1 MLNQE
6 DIKIANDI
14 LDRCGR
20 AKNRLIPVLQAVQ
33 SHWGYLPEDI
43 LEYLSQNSEFTSADI
58 EGVSSFYSQFRRNPV
73 GDHIISVCNGTACH
87 VKGADSVYN
96 AIKKVLN
103 IGPNDDTDADKKF
116 TIEKVA
122 CLGCCTLA
130 PAVQIGDIT
139 YGHQTSQTVSA
150 MLDDYMQSQLNK
162 KDKKAHVASD
172 IGDCAGEIRLGL
184 GSCCIARGSG
194 KLKEA
199 FDDAVENLGA
209 AVRLKHVGCVGM
221 CHQTPLVE
229 VITSSGKSF
238 TYAQVQPQDA
248 ETIVARHFK
257 AGSWHKKLKSTLSRA
272 LRDIVTDA
280 CSQPVTRYSLDF
292 RDGHVHNFLSKQQNI
307 STEFCGF
314 LSPVDLEEYKSKGGF
329 EALDRVLGMDSK
341 DIIDTVQGAGLRGRG
356 GAGFPTGMKWEL
368 VAKAEGTEKY
378 ILCNGDE
385 GDPGAFMDR
394 MLLES
399 YPYRVLE
406 GMMIAAKAVG
416 ANKGYLYIRA
426 EYPLAVKRIREAIAK
441 CRENN
446 LFGENILGS
455 SFSFDLDIME
465 GAGAFVCGEETALL
479 ESLEGRRGN
488 PRLRPPY
495 PAVAGLFGKPTL
507 VNNVETYSQVS
518 WIFRKGSDAYSDL
531 GTETSKGTKVFSLAG
546 KINRGGL
553 IEVPM
558 GLTIAE
564 VVNEIGGGV
573 PDGRTFKAVQIGGPS
588 GGCIPADMA
597 HLPIDYEAL
606 TAKGAIMGSGGL
618 VVLDDTDCMVD
629 IARYFLEFTQEESC
643 GKCTFCRVGTRRML
657 EILDEFRE
665 GRGKMAMLDEL
676 ESLAKEVS
684 AGSLCGLGRTA
695 PNPIITTLRF
705 FRDEYIAHIE
715 GRCPAGKCAALIR
728 YEITDD
734 CTGCTKCAQACPVG
748 AIKGTPYKKHII
760 NDDCIKCG
768 GCKDICP
775 YGAVEIVQNHISSVG
790 G

>member
-1 MLNQE
+1 MKQE
-6 DIKIANDI
+6 DKQIADGI
-14 LDRCGR
+14 LDRSGR
-20 AKNRLIPVLQAVQ
+20 DKNRLIPVLQAVQ
-33 SHWGYLPEDI
+33 AEWGYLPDEI
-43 LEYLSQNSEFTSADI
+43 LVYISQNSDFTTADI
-58 EGVSSFYSQFRRNPV
+58 EGVSSFYSQFRRSPV
-73 GDHIISVCNGTACH
+73 GEHIISVCNGTACH
-87 VKGADSVYN
+87 VKGAESVYN
-96 AIKKVLN
+96 AVKKVLN
-103 IGPNDDTDADKKF
+103 IAPGDDTDADRKF

-139 YGHQTSQTVSA
+139 YGHQTAQTVSA
-150 MLDDYMQSQLNK
+150 MLDDYLLSLQNK
-162 KDKKAHVASD
+162 KGKKPHRLAET
-172 IGDCAGEIRLGL
+172 GDYAGEVRLGL

-199 FDDAVENLGA
+199 FEDAIEDLGS
-209 AVRLKHVGCVGM
+209 AVKLKHVGCVGM

-229 VITSSGKSF
+229 VVTSSGKSF
-238 TYAQVQPQDA
+238 SYAQVQPQDA
-248 ETIVARHFK
+248 EAIIARHFK
-257 AGSWHKKLKSTLSRA
+257 AGSWHKKLKGTLSRA
-272 LRDIVTDA
+272 LRDMVTDV

-292 RDGHVHNFLSKQQNI
+292 RDGHVHDFLSKQQNI
-307 STEFCGF
+307 STEHCGF
-314 LSPVDLEEYKSKGGF
+314 LSPVDLDEYISKGGF
-329 EALDRVLGMDSK
+329 EALKHVLTMEPG
-341 DIIDTVQGAGLRGRG
+341 DIIDTVVNAGLRGRG
-356 GAGFPTGMKWEL
+356 GAGFPTGTKWAL
-368 VAKAEGTEKY
+368 VAKASGDEKY

-406 GMMIAAKAVG
+406 GMMIAARAVG
-416 ANKGYLYIRA
+416 AKKGYLYIRA
-426 EYPLAVKRIREAIAK
+426 EYPLAVKRVREAIAK
-441 CRENN
+441 CKDNN
-446 LFGENILGS
+446 IIGDNILGS
-455 SFSFDLDIME
+455 DFGFDLDIME

-495 PAVAGLFGKPTL
+495 PAVSGLFGKPTL

-518 WIFRKGSDAYSDL
+518 WIFRSGAEKYQQL

-573 PDGRTFKAVQIGGPS
+573 PEGRTFKAVQIGGPS

-643 GKCTFCRVGTRRML
+643 GKCTFCRVGTRRMM

-676 ESLAKEVS
+676 ESLAIEVS

-705 FRDEYIAHIE
+705 FRDEYIAHIN
-715 GRCPAGKCAALIR
+715 GYCPAGKCAALIR
-728 YEITDD
+728 YEITDK
-734 CTGCTKCAQACPVG
+734 CTGCTKCAQACPVN
-748 AIKGTPYKKHII
+748 AITAKPYQKHVIT
-760 NDDCIKCG
+760 DDCIKCG
-768 GCKDICP
+768 GCKAICP
-775 YGAVEIVQNHISSVG
+775 YEAVEIVANNVKQ
-790 G
+790 